1 MSVREGPVTYDVEA
15 HGQIWKRHADRFL
28 DQRGHMAEQPAT
40 SITGPSDPGIPHDL
54 MVSPEISS
62 RTSTANSE
70 TSLKEL
76 DSLLEDSEETSGSVI
91 PISSAH
97 NVILSVLEGLLND
110 SNQVLSKN
118 RGMWCMMTL
127 ICS

>member
-1 MSVREGPVTYDVEA
+1 MSVREDPVTYDVEV

-76 DSLLEDSEETSGSVI
+76 DGLLEDSEETSGSVI
-91 PISSAH
+91 PISS
-97 NVILSVLEGLLND
+97 VPQCYPQRS
-110 SNQVLSKN
+110 
-118 RGMWCMMTL
+118 
-127 ICS
+127 